1 MIASPIRVEHIPP
14 LTHGEAMDIAGA
26 EWHRLLQ
33 VIDALRPEDWSLRT
47 DCTDWD
53 VRAMLGHIL
62 GALEMQADPAERMR
76 QVTAAAGIAAQ
87 TGALRLDAMTA
98 MQVREHADLTTD
110 ELRRAL
116 HEAAPRGLAARR
128 GTTEEQRNA
137 PFDPALP
144 GESGWTFGYLFDIIH
159 TRDPFIHRVD
169 ISRATG
175 RTVEVDADHD
185 GRIVAD
191 IVADWARRHG
201 QPFALTLTG
210 PAGGASTTGEEGDE
224 LELDAVEFCRVL
236 SGRAPGRGLLA
247 TRITF

>member
-14 LTHGEAMDIAGA
+14 LTHEEAMDIAGA

-98 MQVREHADLTTD
+98 MQVREHADLHGRS
-110 ELRRAL
+110 E
-116 HEAAPRGLAARR
+116 PR
-128 GTTEEQRNA
+128 
-137 PFDPALP
+137 
-144 GESGWTFGYLFDIIH
+144 IH
-159 TRDPFIHRVD
+159 P
-169 ISRATG
+169 
-175 RTVEVDADHD
+175 
-185 GRIVAD
+185 
-191 IVADWARRHG
+191 
-201 QPFALTLTG
+201 
-210 PAGGASTTGEEGDE
+210 
-224 LELDAVEFCRVL
+224 
-236 SGRAPGRGLLA
+236 
-247 TRITF
+247 

>member
-14 LTHGEAMDIAGA
+14 LTHEEAMDLATL
-26 EWHRLLQ
+26 EWDRFLVL
-33 VIDALRPEDWSLRT
+33 VDALRPDDWSMRT

-76 QVTAAAGIAAQ
+76 QVTAAAGIASQ
-87 TGALRLDAMTA
+87 TGTLRLDAMTA
-98 MQVREHADLTTD
+98 LQVREHADLTTD
-110 ELRRAL
+110 ELRRGL

-128 GTTEEQRNA
+128 GTTQEQRDA

-144 GESGWTFGYLFDIIH
+144 GESGWTFGYLFDVIH
-159 TRDPFIHRVD
+159 TRDPWIHRVD

-175 RTVEVDADHD
+175 RDVDVDAEHD

-201 QPFALTLTG
+201 QPFTLTLTG
-210 PAGGASTTGEEGDE
+210 PAGGAFTRGEEGDE

-236 SGRAPGRGLLA
+236 SGREPGSGLLA